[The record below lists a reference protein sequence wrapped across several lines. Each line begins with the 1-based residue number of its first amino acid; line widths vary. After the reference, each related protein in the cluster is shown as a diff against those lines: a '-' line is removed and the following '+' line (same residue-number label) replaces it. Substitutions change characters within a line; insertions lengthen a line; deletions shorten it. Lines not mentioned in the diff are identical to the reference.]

1 MTSRFGMG
9 LGISPLPM
17 TGNPSFTMIL
27 SEFYPFSSK
36 VKMGGGAGRQVL
48 IATKAGRM
56 PVITVY
62 GFVNPWWSTR

>member
-1 MTSRFGMG
+1 
-9 LGISPLPM
+9 M